1 MKILIYNALG
11 QSWKIDAKKF
21 AKDKEVLQENI
32 VILCSI
38 LYELLMDVQ
47 DDFIVNSPPC
57 YPLNNFQTLKAKIY
71 PSESLTVKPG
81 EYRKNEV
88 VSGLMNE
95 NVIKATY
102 KLEKLWVREKGE
114 LAEIV

>member
-11 QSWKIDAKKF
+11 QSWKIDGKKF
-21 AKDKEVLQENI
+21 GKEKEVLQENI
-32 VILCSI
+32 FILCSI

-57 YPLNNFQTLKAKIY
+57 YPINNFQTLKVKIY
-71 PSESLTVKPG
+71 PSESLTVKTG

-88 VSGLMNE
+88 ISGLINE

-102 KLEKLWVREKGE
+102 KL
-114 LAEIV
+114 